1 MELNS
6 EQIGNR
12 IRAIR
17 MKNKIS
23 QEELADICGINKG
36 TLCKLENGERDPSV
50 PTVYKLAK
58 GLNVLVSDILDLHTE
73 YIEERTDDFLMDE
86 LLKYMKKLD
95 EAEQNMVLEMVRN
108 FVRLKQRKAG
118 QAWQAENE

>member
-1 MELNS
+1 
-6 EQIGNR
+6 
-12 IRAIR
+12 

-108 FVRLKQRKAG
+108 FVRLKQRKAD
-118 QAWQAENE
+118 QASWTENE

>member
-1 MELNS
+1 M
-6 EQIGNR
+6 
-12 IRAIR
+12 
-17 MKNKIS
+17 
-23 QEELADICGINKG
+23 
-36 TLCKLENGERDPSV
+36 
-50 PTVYKLAK
+50 
-58 GLNVLVSDILDLHTE
+58 LVSDILDLHTE

-108 FVRLKQRKAG
+108 FVRLKQRKAD